1 MQVEDSLLQ
10 FPCDFPIKVMGKNVP
25 EFSQVICALICDH
38 ARDFDPAKLEIRASS
53 KANYIGLTATIRAV
67 SRAQLDGLYLALT
80 SHPLVKIVL

>member
-1 MQVEDSLLQ
+1 MSIGSSMQVEDSLLQ

-38 ARDFDPAKLEIRASS
+38 APDFDPAKLEIRASS
-53 KANYIGLTATIRAV
+53 KANYIGLTAT
-67 SRAQLDGLYLALT
+67 LDGLYLALT

>member
-38 ARDFDPAKLEIRASS
+38 ARDFDPTKLEIRASS

-80 SHPLVKIVL
+80 GHPLVKIVL